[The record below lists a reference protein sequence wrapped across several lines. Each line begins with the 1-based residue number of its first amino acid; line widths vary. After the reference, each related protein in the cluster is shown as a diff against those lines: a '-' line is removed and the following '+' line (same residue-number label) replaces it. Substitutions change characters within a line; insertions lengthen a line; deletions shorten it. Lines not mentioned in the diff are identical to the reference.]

1 MLGEPFSLVKW
12 YLDCVTEAGDLAIIY
27 CTELRWHGVHLHL
40 NSVLSERDGQFITRT
55 SISHYQLNSA
65 EGKISADLPTF
76 GVTGTWQSD
85 CSPYERPVYEQEAGS
100 IRWNCLQPRS
110 IVTLRIGERQLRG
123 LGYAE
128 CLTLTILPWNLPL
141 KQLLW
146 GRFVS
151 PQDSLVWVDW
161 RGSYDT
167 SFGIRNGEECSLLT
181 VSEVEVAIPD
191 ATLRIESGVPLRS
204 GRLGSTILPDA
215 PMLGKLFPRS
225 VFNVEERKW
234 RSRGRLSTGDRSSEG
249 WVIHEVV
256 RWES

>member
-12 YLDCVTEAGDLAIIY
+12 YLDCVTEAGDLAVVY
-27 CTELRWHGVHLHL
+27 CAELRWYGVHLHL
-40 NSVLSERDGQFITRT
+40 NSVLSGRDGQFITRT
-55 SISHYQLNSA
+55 SISDYQLNSA
-65 EGKISADLPTF
+65 EGKITADLPTL

-85 CSPYERPVYEQEAGS
+85 CPPYERSVYEQEAGS
-100 IRWNCLQPRS
+100 VRWNCLQPRS
-110 IVTLRIGERQLRG
+110 IVSLRIGDRELRG
-123 LGYAE
+123 LGYTE

-141 KQLLW
+141 EQLLW

-151 PQDSLVWVDW
+151 PRDSLVWVDW

-167 SFGIRNGEECSLLT
+167 SFGIRNGKECRLLT
-181 VSEVEVAIPD
+181 VSEMEVAIPD
-191 ATLRIESGVPLRS
+191 ATLRIGSGVPLRS

-215 PMLGKLFPRS
+215 PVLGKLFPRS

-234 RSRGRLSTGDRSSEG
+234 RSRGRLSTGDHSSEG